1 MAYRRVD
8 YEVRSRET
16 TNRRFKET
24 NERPK
29 IDAMPSSTTSNI
41 IFNIFT
47 FTRAPGKEGQK
58 DVAALPIP
66 DYLRVLKRVSSLH
79 FTYITALSK
88 PRWQSS
94 GRLLD

>member
-1 MAYRRVD
+1 MIIGKWFYHKSMGSNPA
-8 YEVRSRET
+8 
-16 TNRRFKET
+16 
-24 NERPK
+24 
-29 IDAMPSSTTSNI
+29 APSPCHSQGVLIFI
-41 IFNIFT
+41 IFINFSFT
-47 FTRAPGKEGQK
+47 SAGKRGQK

-66 DYLRVLKRVSSLH
+66 DYLRVLKRVSSLL